1 MKHAFTPQRL
11 VLMGLA
17 VLVAVAYA
25 TGLIGVQGL
34 GLSALAIGATNFVA
48 EGERLTL
55 VAPYAV
61 TVGGG
66 AKFGNNLF
74 GVAIDTVASA
84 GTGVFAT
91 EGVWDITKTTTAAFA
106 VGDKAYW
113 DDTNK
118 RLTTTSTSNLPVGVV
133 VLAAATTGTTARVKL
148 APAPIVAAGS

>member
-11 VLMGLA
+11 AGLA
-17 VLVAVAYA
+17 LAGLVALAYA
-25 TGLIGVQGL
+25 TGLIGIEAA
-34 GLSALAIGATNFVA
+34 GLSALAIGATNYVG

-133 VLAAATTGTTARVKL
+133 IATAATTGTTARVKL
-148 APAPIVAAGS
+148 APATIVAAGS

>member
-1 MKHAFTPQRL
+1 MKSIFTPQRL
-11 VLMGLA
+11 VLVAMAILA
-17 VLVAVAYA
+17 VALYA
-25 TGLIGVQGL
+25 AGFIGTTGL
-34 GLSALAIGATNFVA
+34 GLSALAIGATNYVA
-48 EGERLTL
+48 EGDRLTL

-66 AKFGNNLF
+66 ALFGSNLF

-113 DDTNK
+113 DNTNK
-118 RLTTTSTSNLPVGVV
+118 RLTATSTSNVPVGVV
-133 VLAAATTGTTARVKL
+133 VETAATTGTTARVKL

>member
-1 MKHAFTPQRL
+1 MKHILTPQRL
-11 VLMGLA
+11 AGLALA

-25 TGLIGVQGL
+25 TGLIGIEAA
-34 GLSALAIGATNFVA
+34 GLSALAIGATNYVA
-48 EGERLTL
+48 EGERLVL

-66 AKFGNNLF
+66 AKIGTALF

-106 VGDKAYW
+106 AGDKAYW

-133 VLAAATTGTTARVKL
+133 IEAAATTGTTARVKL
-148 APAPIVAAGS
+148 APACIVAAGS

>member
-1 MKHAFTPQRL
+1 MKSIFTPQRL
-11 VLMGLA
+11 VLVAMAVLA
-17 VLVAVAYA
+17 VALYA
-25 TGLIGVQGL
+25 AGLLGTTGL
-34 GLSALAIGATNFVA
+34 GLSALAIGATNYVG
-48 EGERLTL
+48 EGERLVL

-66 AKFGNNLF
+66 AKVGTALF

-91 EGVWDITKTTTAAFA
+91 EGIWDITKTTTAAFA
-106 VGDKAYW
+106 AGDKAYW

-133 VLAAATTGTTARVKL
+133 IEAAATTGTTARVKL
-148 APAPIVAAGS
+148 APACIVAAGS

>member
-1 MKHAFTPQRL
+1 MKSIFTPQRL
-11 VLMGLA
+11 ILMGLA
-17 VLVAVAYA
+17 VLAVALYA
-25 TGLIGVQGL
+25 AGLIGAQGL
-34 GLSALAIGATNFVA
+34 GLSALAIGATNYVA
-48 EGERLTL
+48 EGERLVL

-66 AKFGNNLF
+66 AKVGTALF

-106 VGDKAYW
+106 AGDKAYW

-133 VLAAATTGTTARVKL
+133 IEAAATTASTARVKL
-148 APAPIVAAGS
+148 APACIVAAGS

>member
-1 MKHAFTPQRL
+1 MKTIFTPQRL
-11 VLMGLA
+11 ASLALA
-17 VLVAVAYA
+17 VLLVAAYA
-25 TGLIGVQGL
+25 AGFISVETA
-34 GLSALAIGATNFVA
+34 GLSVFAIGATNFVA

-66 AKFGNNLF
+66 AKFGTNLF

-91 EGVWDITKTTTAAFA
+91 EGVWDITKTTTAALA

-118 RLTTTSTSNLPVGVV
+118 RLTATSTSNLPVGVV
-133 VLAAATTGTTARVKL
+133 VETAATTATTARVKL
-148 APAPIVAAGS
+148 APATIVAVGA

>member
-1 MKHAFTPQRL
+1 MKNIFTPQRL
-11 VLMGLA
+11 ANLVLVA
-17 VLVAVAYA
+17 LVAVAYA
-25 TGLIGVQGL
+25 IGLIGIETA
-34 GLSALAIGATNFVA
+34 GLSALAIGATNYVA

-66 AKFGNNLF
+66 ALFGTNLF

-91 EGVWDITKTTTAAFA
+91 EGVWDITKTTTAALA

-113 DDTNK
+113 DNTNK
-118 RLTTTSTSNLPVGVV
+118 RLTATSTSNLPVGVV
-133 VLAAATTGTTARVKL
+133 VETAATTAATARVKL
-148 APAPIVAAGS
+148 APATIVAAGS

>member
-1 MKHAFTPQRL
+1 MKHILTPQRL
-11 VLMGLA
+11 VL
-17 VLVAVAYA
+17 VALTLFVSVAYA
-25 TGLIGVQGL
+25 IGLIDATGL
-34 GLSALAIGATNFVA
+34 GLSALAIGATNYVA

-66 AKFGNNLF
+66 AKIGTALF

-106 VGDKAYW
+106 AGDKAYW

-133 VLAAATTGTTARVKL
+133 VEAAATTGTTARVKL
-148 APAPIVAAGS
+148 APACIVAAGS